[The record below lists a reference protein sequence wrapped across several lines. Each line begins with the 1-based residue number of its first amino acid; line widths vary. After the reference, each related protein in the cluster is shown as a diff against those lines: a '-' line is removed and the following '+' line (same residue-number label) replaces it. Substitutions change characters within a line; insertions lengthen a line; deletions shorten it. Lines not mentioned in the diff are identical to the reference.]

1 MTPTYRD
8 AGPAD
13 LPAIDRLFRASFAAT
28 FGHLYAPADLAS
40 FFARFTPE
48 TWAERLATHRFHLA
62 DVDGEPVGYAQL
74 GAVTMPA
81 EHAPGDRELR
91 QLYLAEEAKGTGI
104 ADALIRW
111 TIATARR
118 QGAGTL
124 FLSVY
129 VDNARAI
136 RFYARYGFTDIGAY
150 AFMVGDHEDEDRIMR
165 LVL

>member
-8 AGPAD
+8 AGAAD

-28 FGHLYAPADLAS
+28 FGHLYAPADLQA

-48 TWAERLATHRFHLA
+48 AWAERLATNRFRLA
-62 DVDGEPVGYAQL
+62 EVGGEPVGYAQL
-74 GAVTMPA
+74 GTVTMPT
-81 EHAPGDRELR
+81 EHVPGDRELR
-91 QLYLAEEAKGTGI
+91 QLYLAEHAKGTGV
-104 ADALIRW
+104 ADALMRW
-111 TIATARR
+111 TIDAARAE
-118 QGAGTL
+118 GAATL

-136 RFYARYGFTDIGAY
+136 RFYDRYGFRDVGAY

-165 LVL
+165 LDL